1 MELKEFQL
9 NAVKSLFE
17 AMDKPVRDI
26 ILKSPTGSGKT
37 IILTYFMHQYIQS
50 YPKTVF
56 VWLTPGKGNLEEQSK
71 AKMDKYI
78 HASQTK
84 LLSDVMTAGF
94 EENDSCFINWE
105 KLTKKGNNALKDS
118 ERTNFLEHIEHAL
131 NDGLRFII
139 IVDESHQNNTIK
151 ADEIIQYFRTE
162 KIIRCSATPKGI
174 AKAEVIEIPEEE
186 VIAAGLIKKM
196 LVINQDFPQTVETE
210 DQTAYLLERALQKQR
225 ELRAAYLQMDV
236 DVNPLIIVQI
246 PNKSETLLDGVERWF
261 EAQGLTYENSQLAV
275 WLSDRHENLEGI
287 DAPAAPSTA
296 VIIKQAV
303 ATGWDCPRA
312 QILVKLRDNMDE
324 TFEIQTIGRIRRMPE
339 AKHYGSDLLDSC
351 YLYTFDEKFT
361 AGVKMALDKG
371 ALNACTLF
379 LKSEYKDITLTGEQ
393 RSMISMPRNPQK
405 ALRAIWLYAEENLG
419 VGADKEENRTRLQ
432 AAGYILRDDV
442 VRHTVSG
449 ETATLDFSSSD
460 MNTISVTEKL
470 NTHKH
475 GRDYHQKIGKIG
487 LEIGMEYSFMNTII
501 RKLFDKNFNYAHKIL
516 ALEPREVYAFV
527 LNNADRLRH
536 LVREAMAAEMA
547 QMQLDVQTK
556 SLFEFHIPQSCLF
569 TYNGEAKT
577 QIIYKKNVYQN
588 YLSSAAPRSTPEVKF
603 EKFCEH
609 SGKLKAEF
617 DPIERAISS
626 GGSVLIYVSKSH
638 IYNKSIYSEF
648 DKYIKLCNKL
658 EKPDALQ
665 MIDELRSYIGAS
677 KNNALFYNS
686 EMLEKLSLGI
696 VTHHGSMPLA
706 ARLIL
711 EHFTQSGFCRI
722 CFATSTLEQ
731 GINMPFDVVYLDK
744 FEASKSL
751 SVKNLIGR
759 AGRSTVDAKFD
770 YGSVVI
776 RNNAITSLRRVMRK
790 AEPLS
795 KISNLD
801 VTDDS
806 LDEKYKEFKEAINT
820 GAFSDEYNL
829 PSADVEKLHS
839 DDVTA
844 MIPQLLDMMFDDG
857 DIISPNTDMK
867 EVNDL
872 FSKLYQQYLG
882 RKLCQAEKSVLS
894 TAVKIMIWKIY
905 GKTFHRICQYRYAY
919 ASRTAERQQLYRKR
933 NAEEANSI
941 PAKYI
946 VGYHD
951 IPDKDLTAYPLVSTS
966 IAAKDVDYDL
976 IVYDTYDYLDKLIGF
991 KLSDIFYAIFYQYYE
1006 ATSDERALRLAK
1018 YFKYGTDKEREIW
1031 MLRYGFSFEE
1041 IEWVSECVDSID
1053 ETEIKFNDKINALDD
1068 AQLKSIE
1075 QYVHE

>member
-1 MELKEFQL
+1 
-9 NAVKSLFE
+9 
-17 AMDKPVRDI
+17 
-26 ILKSPTGSGKT
+26 
-37 IILTYFMHQYIQS
+37 
-50 YPKTVF
+50 
-56 VWLTPGKGNLEEQSK
+56 
-71 AKMDKYI
+71 
-78 HASQTK
+78 
-84 LLSDVMTAGF
+84 
-94 EENDSCFINWE
+94 
-105 KLTKKGNNALKDS
+105 
-118 ERTNFLEHIEHAL
+118 
-131 NDGLRFII
+131 
-139 IVDESHQNNTIK
+139 
-151 ADEIIQYFRTE
+151 
-162 KIIRCSATPKGI
+162 
-174 AKAEVIEIPEEE
+174 
-186 VIAAGLIKKM
+186 M

-556 SLFEFHIPQSCLF
+556 SLFEFHIP
-569 TYNGEAKT
+569 
-577 QIIYKKNVYQN
+577 
-588 YLSSAAPRSTPEVKF
+588 
-603 EKFCEH
+603 
-609 SGKLKAEF
+609 
-617 DPIERAISS
+617 
-626 GGSVLIYVSKSH
+626 
-638 IYNKSIYSEF
+638 
-648 DKYIKLCNKL
+648 
-658 EKPDALQ
+658 
-665 MIDELRSYIGAS
+665 
-677 KNNALFYNS
+677 LFYNS

-776 RNNAITSLRRVMRK
+776 RNNAITSLRRVSSMYT
-790 AEPLS
+790 
-795 KISNLD
+795 N
-801 VTDDS
+801 
-806 LDEKYKEFKEAINT
+806 
-820 GAFSDEYNL
+820 
-829 PSADVEKLHS
+829 
-839 DDVTA
+839 
-844 MIPQLLDMMFDDG
+844 
-857 DIISPNTDMK
+857 
-867 EVNDL
+867 
-872 FSKLYQQYLG
+872 
-882 RKLCQAEKSVLS
+882 
-894 TAVKIMIWKIY
+894 
-905 GKTFHRICQYRYAY
+905 
-919 ASRTAERQQLYRKR
+919 
-933 NAEEANSI
+933 NA
-941 PAKYI
+941 
-946 VGYHD
+946 
-951 IPDKDLTAYPLVSTS
+951 
-966 IAAKDVDYDL
+966 
-976 IVYDTYDYLDKLIGF
+976 
-991 KLSDIFYAIFYQYYE
+991 
-1006 ATSDERALRLAK
+1006 
-1018 YFKYGTDKEREIW
+1018 
-1031 MLRYGFSFEE
+1031 
-1041 IEWVSECVDSID
+1041 C
-1053 ETEIKFNDKINALDD
+1053 
-1068 AQLKSIE
+1068 
-1075 QYVHE
+1075 